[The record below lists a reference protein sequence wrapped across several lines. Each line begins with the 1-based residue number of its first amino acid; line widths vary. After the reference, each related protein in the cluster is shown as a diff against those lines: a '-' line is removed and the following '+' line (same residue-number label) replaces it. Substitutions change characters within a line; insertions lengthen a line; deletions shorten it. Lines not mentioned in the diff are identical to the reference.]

1 LATPDRERSRYYST
15 RPRRVPPEFCTDEL
29 LESCSLTAAL
39 LIYRLISQA
48 DDQGRLQGS
57 AKRVRATCFPMRPE
71 ITERKVADAITE
83 LVEAGFVMRYEVNAR
98 TYVQIDHW
106 TDLQGRWG
114 RRAYPSRHPA
124 PPGWTGDWESV
135 KTDEGTDPAV
145 DSLAAASEVRA
156 LDTQPASKVH
166 TPTPITAPFS
176 SSTPSSDLGSPARG
190 ASGWGSTGEVLR
202 TAMESARP
210 QSERPASRLATP
222 RGPR

>member
-1 LATPDRERSRYYST
+1 VALDRERSRYYST

-29 LESCSLTAAL
+29 LESCSPTAAL

-71 ITERKVADAITE
+71 ITERKVTDAITE
-83 LVEAGFVMRYEVNAR
+83 LVEAGFVIRYEINAR

-135 KTDEGTDPAV
+135 KADEGADPAV
-145 DSLAAASEVRA
+145 DSAAAVSEVRA
-156 LDTQPASKVH
+156 PDTQPASKVH
-166 TPTPITAPFS
+166 TPNPITPPFS
-176 SSTPSSDLGSPARG
+176 SSIPSPGPSSPARG
-190 ASGWGSTGEVLR
+190 ARAWGSAGEVLL

-210 QSERPASRLATP
+210 QETRPTSRIAIP
-222 RGPR
+222 RNPR